1 MVTFSTLNENMRFRS
16 EFPLILR
23 NTKQIS
29 TCIDLLRTVSSRR
42 FYFINIS
49 YLYKRNKEK
58 VPYTTK
64 TLKQNLINI
73 KINNTQQLSAV
84 NIFYVYEAQVRRTK
98 QKKVQNLFGMKYACS
113 CWMMEIGNKIQR
125 AHVTISIRFFFDFPS
140 INTHSH
146 TEEHKWKLE
155 RNGGEKISYMSF
167 LIQFKRETV
176 TSGENSIGI

>member
-23 NTKQIS
+23 DTKQIS

-84 NIFYVYEAQVRRTK
+84 NIFYVYEARRIRNKKSTK
-98 QKKVQNLFGMKYACS
+98 FV
-113 CWMMEIGNKIQR
+113 WHEIC
-125 AHVTISIRFFFDFPS
+125 V
-140 INTHSH
+140 
-146 TEEHKWKLE
+146 
-155 RNGGEKISYMSF
+155 
-167 LIQFKRETV
+167 
-176 TSGENSIGI
+176 